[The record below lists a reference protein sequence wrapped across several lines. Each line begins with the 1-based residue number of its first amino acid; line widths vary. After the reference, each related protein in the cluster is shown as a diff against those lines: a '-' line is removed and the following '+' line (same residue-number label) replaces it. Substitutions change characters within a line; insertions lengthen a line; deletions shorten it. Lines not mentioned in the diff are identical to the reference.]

1 MDYEKILK
9 SYVDKIFDEKKSYTF
24 ISYSHAE
31 EDKEKV
37 YPFLIKLMENGI
49 NFVLDV
55 EYSKK
60 NGSWTTPMSKR
71 LRNKKCK
78 CMLTFGSKTYIYS
91 RPCLIEQL
99 YRHDSNVKGSNYHEQ
114 LKLILVSLL
123 PIVEM
128 STIIKSEN
136 STICKAIKGKYEN
149 KIAASYHDWGSKT
162 ETEKDNILDDNYKLS
177 DAEKQ
182 YLKNGLSGY
191 YDNTNDAEYAIKEL
205 QKFDECSIE
214 KIREYMQLVFEKDRV
229 LDNLNT
235 IDKEDDIKDIINML
249 KDSGLEIDNIQKE
262 KSKELISK
270 YDKNKQIEE
279 PKDRLSEDKDKSQE
293 IKEIQWNAFE
303 SIKSFSYNDKYY
315 NVKDT
320 KNAYIAI
327 VDIVRGN
334 NPELVTKDIIEGE
347 TPYYVQFENGQELDM
362 PNGGY
367 EKILKRIPQ
376 VDSSVKLYSEIY
388 KDGESV
394 KEFEILKRG
403 ENVSSKEEL
412 IEPNLEIYK
421 DGESAK
427 EIEILEQKLAD
438 PSKEEFVELNWVNW
452 NKKLPDVKPYTFR
465 VEFMGRNEEHIKIWK
480 DVWRKTID
488 LICVNPEIR
497 EKFSELREDII
508 ENEGSLKTFFCGQKS
523 KSGDNFST
531 KYEIE
536 ALGFAVEAYWNQE
549 GFCKEIIKLFGELE
563 IDLNELR
570 IYGILEQPNEE
581 GKKLKDFTNQ
591 DKEQK
596 TTLIKY
602 QIDSKEFETSQNVMM
617 YTIFELLLNE
627 HPESLIE
634 VIDKMKCV
642 SYVNNIKRKEDNS
655 DIISYYRNFKEIEIS
670 GKKIIVGSSFSV
682 EGKISQIKSLML
694 ICGENFEQR
703 IKIQSLDREDC
714 GSKSKRQGN
723 MFFHCFGEKYEQNT
737 GADFITIVVQK
748 LFEQYPDRMILG
760 DIVTDNSNNN
770 FRAKN
775 SFVKEEKV
783 YYVDTHSSTVSKY
796 RSIKKLMQKM
806 RIDPYNEK
814 ILTVKDKADD
824 ELQER
829 TVGELTEK

>member
-1 MDYEKILK
+1 MTEEEWKKRMENPQYNDLVVTTHEDNKPYVFVSYKSDSWELVLTEIVYTLQKKYGLRVYFDKSFNENNNIWTDQFPLNMSDPNCKAVLAFIDNSYYSSYATLLELMYSQTNLAVNVKKKNVLEGLPVIPVNLERIKEMPSELVKQDTGLGVETFVNGIKNINAKAEKTFFDKTFKELVYSKRKILENAE
-9 SYVDKIFDEKKSYTF
+9 YVYSIEEPNQTLSKYACFSIMEELYKKL
-24 ISYSHAE
+24 
-31 EDKEKV
+31 KV
-37 YPFLIKLMENGI
+37 SENTYESDI
-49 NFVLDV
+49 DQ
-55 EYSKK
+55 
-60 NGSWTTPMSKR
+60 KR
-71 LRNKKCK
+71 
-78 CMLTFGSKTYIYS
+78 FYD
-91 RPCLIEQL
+91 P
-99 YRHDSNVKGSNYHEQ
+99 
-114 LKLILVSLL
+114 LVR
-123 PIVEM
+123 
-128 STIIKSEN
+128 TIKSVAPEVF
-136 STICKAIKGKYEN
+136 
-149 KIAASYHDWGSKT
+149 
-162 ETEKDNILDDNYKLS
+162 
-177 DAEKQ
+177 
-182 YLKNGLSGY
+182 
-191 YDNTNDAEYAIKEL
+191 ND
-205 QKFDECSIE
+205 S
-214 KIREYMQLVFEKDRV
+214 
-229 LDNLNT
+229 
-235 IDKEDDIKDIINML
+235 KEDLCDKVD
-249 KDSGLEIDNIQKE
+249 
-262 KSKELISK
+262 ELSS
-270 YDKNKQIEE
+270 DKNKVQ
-279 PKDRLSEDKDKSQE
+279 
-293 IKEIQWNAFE
+293 EIQWNAFA

-315 NVKDT
+315 NVKDP

-334 NPELVTKDIIEGE
+334 NLKLVTKDIIEGE

-367 EKILKRIPQ
+367 EKILKGIPQ

-388 KDGESV
+388 KGGESA

-421 DGESAK
+421 NGESAK
-427 EIEILEQKLAD
+427 EIEILEQKVTD
-438 PSKEEFVELNWVNW
+438 PLKEESVELNWVNW
-452 NKKLPDVKPYTFR
+452 NKKLPNVKPYTFR
-465 VEFMGRNEEHIKIWK
+465 VEFMGRKEEHIKIWK

-488 LICVNPEIR
+488 LMCVNPKIR

-617 YTIFELLLNE
+617 YTIFELILKE

-670 GKKIIVGSSFSV
+670 GKKIVVGSSFSV
-682 EGKISQIKSLML
+682 EGKISQIKSLMS
-694 ICGENFEQR
+694 ICGEDFEQR
-703 IKIQSLDREDC
+703 IKIQSLDREDS

-737 GADFITIVVQK
+737 GANFITIVVQK
-748 LFEQYPDRMILG
+748 LFEQYPDRIILE
-760 DIVTDNSNNN
+760 DIITDNSNNN

-775 SFVKEEKV
+775 SFVIEEKT

-806 RIDPYNEK
+806 RIEPYDEK

-824 ELQER
+824 ELQEK
-829 TVGELTEK
+829 TVGELTER